1 MNHLAITKQRLH
13 NQHLSHSTLTQAHEV
28 VAHLGAMQAQD
39 YAGAKWAVAQRAQ
52 GLTDAALDQAL
63 ADGTILRTHVLRP
76 TWHFVTPADIRWML
90 ALTAPRVNAFA
101 AYQYRK
107 CELDEAVFKRS
118 NAVLVKALRGG
129 QQLTRP
135 ELVEVFAR
143 SGIVADNLQ
152 MTHLMMR
159 AELDAVVC
167 SGARRGKQFTYALL
181 DERAPAAPAFQREEA
196 LIELARRYLHS
207 HGPATAADFAWWSGL
222 TLTDAKRGFA
232 AVQSQFQQA
241 TFNDQTYWF
250 PESAPTKAG
259 TLAHWLP
266 TYDEYLIGY
275 QDRSA
280 AVDPTCAAQIAGGEV
295 FTSTLVLNGQVVG
308 VWKRTLQKREVVIEL
323 QLFAPLK
330 KAETNAVTKAAQCYG
345 AFLNLPVRFSDKN
358 ASAPNGDPKKS

>member
-1 MNHLAITKQRLH
+1 MNRLEITKQRLH
-13 NQHLSHSTLTQAHEV
+13 NQHLSHPTFTLAHEV
-28 VAHLGAMQAQD
+28 IAHLGAMQAQD
-39 YAGAKWAVAQRAQ
+39 YAGAKWAVAQRAH

-107 CELDEAVFKRS
+107 CELDDAVFKRS
-118 NAVLVKALRGG
+118 NAVLVKALRDGR
-129 QQLTRP
+129 QLTRP

-143 SGIVADNLQ
+143 GGIVADNLR

-167 SGARRGKQFTYALL
+167 SGARRGKEFTYALL
-181 DERAPAAPAFQREEA
+181 DERAPASSALHREEA
-196 LIELARRYLHS
+196 LIALTRRYLQS
-207 HGPATAADFAWWSGL
+207 RGPATAADFAWWSGL

-250 PESAPTKAG
+250 PESLPEKVSVS
-259 TLAHWLP
+259 AHWLP

-280 AVDPTCAAQIAGGEV
+280 AVDPTLATRITGGEV

-308 VWKRTLQKREVVIEL
+308 VWKRTMQKREVVIEL

-330 KAETNAVTKAAQCYG
+330 KAETNAVTQAAQRYG
-345 AFLNLPVRFSDKN
+345 AFLGLPVRFSDK
-358 ASAPNGDPKKS
+358 AL